1 MSVTSP
7 AVRMS
12 ASSIRLAAHDGG
24 LFGPGSVTWRLMGE
38 PIMWV
43 AGLRAMYLQALH
55 PRTMR
60 ATWQNTAFAR
70 PGEAWGRFG
79 RTVEFV
85 RVRTYG
91 TRAEVERAGRR
102 VRHIHAT
109 VTGTDVDSSVIRL
122 NEPELLLWVHCGE
135 ISSYVNIAQRC
146 GLRLSADDLDAFV
159 DEQRRSAEVVGL
171 NSAEVPGSVA
181 ELEEY
186 YEGMRPSLYVCAE
199 ARQAMVRSFVPDI
212 PWPFTGLRLV
222 VPPMNALGFG
232 SLPRWARRMYGT
244 PAPPVTDLATTVTL
258 ATMHQAMTRIP
269 RQYLGLPPEPLVA

>member
-1 MSVTSP
+1 
-7 AVRMS
+7 MS
-12 ASSIRLAAHDGG
+12 ASSIRLASHDGG
-24 LFGPGSVTWRLMGE
+24 LFGPGSVTWRVMGE

-70 PGEAWGRFG
+70 PGEAWGRFA

-109 VTGTDVDSSVIRL
+109 LTGTDFDGSVIRL

-135 ISSYVNIAQRC
+135 IASYVNIAQRC
-146 GLRLSADDLDAFV
+146 GLRLSPAELDQFV
-159 DEQRRSAEVVGL
+159 DEQRRSAGVVGL
-171 NSAEVPGSVA
+171 DPAGVPASTA
-181 ELEEY
+181 ELEAYFERI
-186 YEGMRPSLYVCAE
+186 RPSLYVCAE

-222 VPPMNALGFG
+222 VPPMNALGFAT
-232 SLPRWARRMYGT
+232 LPRWARRLYGT
-244 PAPPVTDLATTVTL
+244 PAVPVTDLTTTVTL
-258 ATMHQAMTRIP
+258 VTMHQAMTRIP
-269 RQYLGLPPEPLVA
+269 RQFLGIPPEPLVA